1 MSSPSHH
8 FLSHKKTL
16 KEERW
21 DREEV
26 EGRIKK
32 KVEVL
37 PLLVLEKTGF
47 TSAGWTPDNGRL
59 VGRRL
64 DARILLREFHDENSL

>member
-59 VGRRL
+59 NFMMKI
-64 DARILLREFHDENSL
+64 AYELLHLLKGW